1 MSKLY
6 AGLSVLKDGSFSFE
20 DALLYYTDTPLSY
33 FIIEAIFK
41 RKKET
46 EMVKIKNQITLDLR
60 NYTPEALSKIKTIK
74 NAINILLPENPSPE
88 FSAAYAKIKKINII
102 NETTI
107 PGNACMFNGTANLTQ
122 NDLTKGSVIICNGNA
137 ILRDIPEE
145 LNIKIKVNGNLIKSS
160 SAFVEILK
168 VNGSTFEID
177 DDANLILSIA
187 EMNIDSA
194 FIKNAKEK
202 TALINCGK
210 VFIADELS
218 DEELSDRS
226 IKFYNVG
233 QIVAKKEL
241 HGYIQNNSYN
251 VGLIQTYEEAEKR
264 EKKYAKKILWWK

>member
-20 DALLYYTDTPLSY
+20 DALLYYTDTPPAY
-33 FIIEAIFK
+33 FIIKILMD

-46 EMVKIKNQITLDLR
+46 KMVKIKNQITLDLR
-60 NYTPEALSKIKTIK
+60 NYTPEALSRIKTIK

-88 FSAAYAKIKKINII
+88 FSEAYAKIKKINVI

-107 PGNACMFNGTANLTQ
+107 PGDACMFNGTANLTK
-122 NDLTKGSVIICNGNA
+122 NELSEGNIIICNGSA
-137 ILRDIPEE
+137 ILRDIPKE
-145 LNIKIKVNGNLIKSS
+145 LNIKVKVNGNLIKSP
-160 SAFVEILK
+160 SANVEILK

-202 TALINCGK
+202 TAIINCGK
-210 VFIADELS
+210 VFICDELTDDELS
-218 DEELSDRS
+218 DRN
-226 IKFYNVG
+226 IKFYGVG

-251 VGLIQTYEEAEKR
+251 VGLIQTYEEAER
-264 EKKYAKKILWWK
+264 RDKKYAKKMFWWK

>member
-218 DEELSDRS
+218 DEDLSDRS

>member
-6 AGLSVLKDGSFSFE
+6 AALSVLKDGSFSFDE
-20 DALLYYTDTPLSY
+20 ALLYYTDSPPAY
-33 FIIEAIFK
+33 FIFEAILK

-74 NAINILLPENPSPE
+74 NVINILLPENPSPE

-102 NETTI
+102 NETSI

-122 NDLTKGSVIICNGNA
+122 KDLTEGSVIICNGLA

-177 DDANLILSIA
+177 DDANLILSIT

-210 VFIADELS
+210 VFIADELA

-264 EKKYAKKILWWK
+264 DKKYAKKILWWK

>member
-33 FIIEAIFK
+33 FIIEAILK

-241 HGYIQNNSYN
+241 HGYIQNNSHN

>member
-33 FIIEAIFK
+33 FIIEAILK

>member
-20 DALLYYTDTPLSY
+20 DTILYYTDTPPSY
-33 FIIEAIFK
+33 FVVKTILN

-60 NYTPEALSKIKTIK
+60 NYTPEALSRIKTIK

-88 FSAAYAKIKKINII
+88 FSEAYAKIKKINVI
-102 NETTI
+102 NETSI
-107 PGNACMFNGTANLTQ
+107 PGDACMFNGTANLTK
-122 NDLTKGSVIICNGNA
+122 NELSEGNIIICNGSA
-137 ILRDIPEE
+137 ILRDIPKG
-145 LNIKIKVNGNLIKSS
+145 LNIKVKVNGNLIKSP
-160 SAFVEILK
+160 SANVEILK

-177 DDANLILSIA
+177 DDANLILSLA

-202 TALINCGK
+202 TAIINCGK
-210 VFIADELS
+210 VFICDELTDDELS
-218 DEELSDRS
+218 DRN
-226 IKFYNVG
+226 IKFYGVG
-233 QIVAKKEL
+233 QIVARKEL

-264 EKKYAKKILWWK
+264 EKKYAKKMLWWK

>member
-20 DALLYYTDTPLSY
+20 DALLYYTDTPPAY
-33 FIIEAIFK
+33 FIIKILMD

-46 EMVKIKNQITLDLR
+46 KMVKIKNQITLDLR
-60 NYTPEALSKIKTIK
+60 NYTPEALSRIKTIK

-88 FSAAYAKIKKINII
+88 FSEAYAKIKKINVI
-102 NETTI
+102 NETSI
-107 PGNACMFNGTANLTQ
+107 PGDACMFNGTANLTQ

-145 LNIKIKVNGNLIKSS
+145 LNIRIKVNGNLIKSS

-202 TALINCGK
+202 TAIINCGK
-210 VFIADELS
+210 VFICDELTDDELS
-218 DEELSDRS
+218 DRN
-226 IKFYNVG
+226 IKFYGVG

-251 VGLIQTYEEAEKR
+251 VGLIQTYEEAER
-264 EKKYAKKILWWK
+264 RDKKYAKKMFWWK